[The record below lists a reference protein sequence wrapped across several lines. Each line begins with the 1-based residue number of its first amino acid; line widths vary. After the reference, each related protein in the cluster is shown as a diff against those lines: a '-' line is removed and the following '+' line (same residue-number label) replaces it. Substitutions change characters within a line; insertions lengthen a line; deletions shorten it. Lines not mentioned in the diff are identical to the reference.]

1 MLDARE
7 SRKRSLRRLGSRCH
21 GGVAYNFLMAE
32 MTIRLRCD
40 PETGKRDII
49 VLLESDADALPHEHE
64 ALHRRLVEKLIG
76 SGLITADE
84 AGKLIVEREERKG
97 EAAAAPVG
105 DPPPAKSAAESS

>member
-1 MLDARE
+1 
-7 SRKRSLRRLGSRCH
+7 
-21 GGVAYNFLMAE
+21 MAE

-49 VLLESDADALPHEHE
+49 VALESDDDALPQEHE

-76 SGLITADE
+76 SGLLAEDD

-97 EAAAAPVG
+97 EAAATPVG
-105 DPPPAKSAAESS
+105 DPPPTRKSAAESN